1 MTRKSTQQ
9 ATTATLSAM
18 LMAALVFRSDPV
30 VPLALMARTKAGM
43 MQMRQSKDVP
53 QQIIVMMENTR
64 AHVVK
69 PSIPFV

>member
-1 MTRKSTQQ
+1 MMRNSTQQ
-9 ATTATLSAM
+9 ATTATLSVM

-43 MQMRQSKDVP
+43 MQMRQTKDVP

-64 AHVVK
+64 AHMVK
-69 PSIPFV
+69 TSLSFV